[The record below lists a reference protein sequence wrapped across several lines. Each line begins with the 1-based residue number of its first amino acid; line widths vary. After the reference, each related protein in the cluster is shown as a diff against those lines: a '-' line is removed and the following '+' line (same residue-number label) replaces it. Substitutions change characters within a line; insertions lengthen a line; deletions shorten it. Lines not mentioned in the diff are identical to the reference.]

1 MCQKQVNALVQIGVS
16 VEVKNNNNHLICQKN
31 NLIVDYYP
39 TRESWFVRGDG
50 NKHFGFDE
58 LIKYFSQPKP
68 QENAAINSQGLT
80 VRDYFAAKALQGLV
94 ADAVIDAPK
103 IARMAYELADAMMKE
118 RGKTQ

>member
-1 MCQKQVNALVQIGVS
+1 MRQKQMNALVQIGVS
-16 VEVKNNNNHLICQKN
+16 VEVKNNNNHLICQKG

-39 TRESWFVRGDG
+39 TRESWFVRGDA

-80 VRDYFAAKALQGLV
+80 VRDYFATHAMEGMV
-94 ADAVIDAPK
+94 TDVVIDLQQ
-103 IARMAYELADAMMKE
+103 IAKMAYELADAMMKE
-118 RGKTQ
+118 RVS